1 MISSLVSLV
10 YIRMQMRL
18 SLTKV
23 TGHTY
28 SLVLAPPCFFV
39 VVFFPLPQTRERFSR
54 RRQTQ
59 GWICCFISG
68 LESLLFGRKNLAQL
82 APPLNFGW
90 KIRMS
95 VCNLQVNLAASR
107 SSGAFI
113 IRSHRSRIF
122 LQGVFFFFSIVVFFF
137 LVVLSDWKI
146 NENVACTAAPVCSH
160 FGLFLGALQVKF
172 HLRHQKARK

>member
-1 MISSLVSLV
+1 MISCLVSLV

-39 VVFFPLPQTRERFSR
+39 VVFFPLPQTRERYSR

-68 LESLLFGRKNLAQL
+68 LESLLFGRKSLAQL

-122 LQGVFFFFSIVVFFF
+122 LQGVFFFFFNSCFFF
-137 LVVLSDWKI
+137 FELFCLTGKSMKTLLARLLRFVHTLAFFSARCKWKFI
-146 NENVACTAAPVCSH
+146 
-160 FGLFLGALQVKF
+160 
-172 HLRHQKARK
+172 